1 MIISMHNRRSHLD
14 RTSTMTSVNEPS
26 AVPPLDRQTDFE
38 FEVVTIDAEG
48 KEKSRTPKR
57 VRSFCEDLGN
67 SIMLEMIAIPAGEF
81 WMGTADVDRDIITQE
96 AIRNGREQ
104 QDAKTW
110 TSGKCPSIACR

>member
-1 MIISMHNRRSHLD
+1 
-14 RTSTMTSVNEPS
+14 MTSVNEPS